1 MADTPTGQTLDNG
14 RTLSSRTALILG
26 ATGRIG
32 GETAAALLRQAR
44 VSWRSFATA
53 RAGRVAAKV
62 ATP

>member
-32 GETAAALLRQAR
+32 GETAAAVLRH
-44 VSWRSFATA
+44 
-53 RAGRVAAKV
+53 G
-62 ATP
+62 